1 MDEPIP
7 KQDEVNRLQ
16 LTPTDLRR
24 AAAGI
29 LDNTMKSASAAIL
42 QGGVDLNWEGVHAAI
57 DRAAKLHVMSL
68 RQKGAKVTENA

>member
-1 MDEPIP
+1 MNEPIP
-7 KQDEVNRLQ
+7 KQTDEALQ

-29 LDNTMKSASAAIL
+29 LDNTLKSMSAAVL
-42 QGGVDLNWEGVHAAI
+42 QGGTELSWAGVHAAI
-57 DRAAKLHVMSL
+57 DRAAMLHIMSL

>member
-1 MDEPIP
+1 MTEPIP
-7 KQDEVNRLQ
+7 DQTDDFLQ

-24 AAAGI
+24 ASAGI
-29 LDNTMKSASAAIL
+29 LENTMKAMVGAVL
-42 QGGVDLNWEGVHAAI
+42 QGGVDLSWEGVHAAI